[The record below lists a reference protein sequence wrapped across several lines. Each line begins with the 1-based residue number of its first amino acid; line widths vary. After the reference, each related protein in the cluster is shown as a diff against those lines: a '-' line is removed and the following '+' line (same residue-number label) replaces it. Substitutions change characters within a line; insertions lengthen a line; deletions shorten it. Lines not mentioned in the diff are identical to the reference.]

1 MEIKKKRLSFGR
13 ILGILCG
20 AGILILFSPIASFVL
35 NSGSVVGMAI
45 GLCILLLALFFP
57 RVKAFLARCRQKKG
71 CRIALAVLAALL
83 SLFCIYAATVTVL
96 VVHGFSASESIPQD
110 TPAVVLGCAVN
121 GEKPSLMLQK
131 RIDAAYDYLTENPQA
146 VCILSGGKGDGENIS
161 EAQAMYNTL
170 VEKGIAPERL
180 YLEND
185 STTTAENL
193 RFSKEILEE
202 NGMGDTVVLITT
214 DFHQFRAGLLAK
226 NEGLTAYKVCSRSGA
241 FALPTFIVRE
251 WFTVIGYF
259 FGK

>member
-20 AGILILFSPIASFVL
+20 AGILILFSPMASFVL

-71 CRIALAVLAALL
+71 CRIALAAVAVLLAM
-83 SLFCIYAATVTVL
+83 FCIYAATVTVL

-131 RIDAAYDYLTENPQA
+131 RIDAAFDYLTENPQA

-180 YLEND
+180 YLEDD

-241 FALPTFIVRE
+241 FALSTFIVRE